1 MFSIAAKI
9 LKRATRHPVLILVV
23 SLVLAALS
31 IIPVSNLR
39 WELQLQD
46 AISPTDSKLLNFQ
59 DIEKE
64 FGGLGSLTVVL
75 QSPDSSANYN
85 TAKKLAAELQG
96 DSLIH
101 FLEFETDIEFYQ
113 KHNLLY
119 IEEADLDTIARRIDA
134 LKEKVILKN
143 NPLYVSLEDS
153 SKNSSIDSTSAKT
166 SELFDL
172 NDLEKKYYSIL
183 SQSHANASGTIRVI
197 DIYPR
202 KPLTDL
208 QASRDLLSKV
218 KNFFEANKSD
228 IQVYYTGKVYDIVQ
242 TGRTLLP
249 EAKLAGKITALFIL
263 LLFVIHFYRQP
274 GLIVISAIPAGLPIL
289 YTLALAGIFYGR
301 INIFTLLLALLLP
314 GGACQAIIHFLNR
327 YFIERSQKLGP
338 QLSIE
343 SAVLGIGPSTAAST
357 GIMAALFA
365 CLIFVPMQ
373 GIHEL
378 GVLGF
383 FGSILNWIV
392 SILATTSLLSLF
404 QRKKAFPVG
413 NIQLNKEYKFTLI
426 SYRANGILIAII
438 SVISFVF
445 IVYGSLNLKFFYD
458 FSSTELQR
466 ENSTADS
473 LILQTGFPNY
483 DPIIVKL
490 PSEEAGEELYQN
502 FRRLKAKGALP
513 NIDRIYTLAQFSP
526 KNQTSKQEKLNAI
539 QESLSP
545 EILQRLDSMELLNAQ
560 KISQILYR
568 HNFDEDEQPENIRNK
583 FSNIHG
589 EAGKFA
595 FIFSSIDPDD
605 GLECRHLTKDL
616 KKIDGFEN
624 GEYSVAGTSVLR
636 AQFLDLVLA
645 NLDKTIFVGSVLVWL
660 LLLLFYNRLSR
671 AIFTALPSLFAMSW
685 LLILIRIFGIELSVY
700 SSLAFPILIG
710 ASVDGSLQ
718 LWNAFYEK
726 ESGTALTVLQRKF
739 SSIGI
744 SQMASLIGSYG
755 LLISSHPGLRSIG
768 QISLIGLL
776 CIFVA
781 QFTIFPLIAGSLD
794 NYRLRK
800 KAKKLKT

>member
-31 IIPVSNLR
+31 IIPISNLR

-85 TAKKLAAELQG
+85 TAKKLAEELQG

-101 FLEFETDIEFYQ
+101 FLEFETDIEFYK

-119 IEEADLDTIARRIDA
+119 IEEADLDTIAKRIDA
-134 LKEKVILKN
+134 LKEKAILN
-143 NPLYVSLEDS
+143 SNPLYVSLEDS
-153 SKNSSIDSTSAKT
+153 VKQKETEGVKATFNLD
-166 SELFDL
+166 
-172 NDLEKKYYSIL
+172 DLEKKYYSIL
-183 SQSHANASGTIRVI
+183 SQSHANADGSIRVI
-197 DIYPR
+197 DIYPS

-208 QASRDLLSKV
+208 QASRELLSKV

-274 GLIVISAIPAGLPIL
+274 GLIIISAIPAGLPIL

-392 SILATTSLLSLF
+392 SILATTALLNLF
-404 QRKKAFPVG
+404 QRKNAFPVN

-438 SVISFVF
+438 SVVSFVF

-458 FSSTELQR
+458 FSSTELLR
-466 ENSTADS
+466 KESTADS
-473 LILQTGFPNY
+473 LIQQTGFPNY

-526 KNQTSKQEKLNAI
+526 KNQTSKQEKLKDI

-545 EILQRLDSMELLNAQ
+545 EVLQRLDSMELLNAQ

-583 FSNIHG
+583 FSNKNG

-595 FIFSSIDPDD
+595 FIFSNIDPDD

-624 GEYSVAGTSVLR
+624 GDYSVAGTSVLR
-636 AQFLDLVLA
+636 AQFLDLVLT
-645 NLDKTIFVGSVLVWL
+645 NLDKTIFIGSVLVWL

-671 AIFTALPSLFAMSW
+671 AIFTTLPSLFAMSW

-718 LWNAFYEK
+718 LWHAFYEK
-726 ESGTALTVLQRKF
+726 ETGTALTILQRKF

-800 KAKKLKT
+800 KAKKLKS